1 MKAIL
6 LPFLFLASAFFSA
19 TETALF
25 ALRRVDL
32 LKWKEEGDRRADR
45 IIKMLSR
52 PNRLIATIF
61 LGNEIANVAIS
72 SVVAAILLPHLPP
85 GAGEGVA
92 LLAGTLGI
100 LILGDVTPKCLV
112 WPRARGFSL
121 LAAAPLH
128 AFSRVVA
135 PARFV
140 LEKLAHGILF
150 LLGERGGPQTR
161 EMISEAEFRALVDA
175 GEETGT
181 LDSEEKE
188 LIHNIF
194 EMTDRRAGEIMTPL
208 PDVFM
213 IPKDLPYEELVARY
227 RRYRRSRI
235 PVYEGER
242 HNVVGVLHFKQL
254 LRPMAEGGKPPVW
267 QDLVRPPYVV
277 PEVQKLPP
285 LLREFQRRKMHIA
298 IVVDE
303 YGETAGIVTLEDVL
317 EEVFGEIREERDRDR
332 EEKEIVRRPD
342 GSSLVLGKTPIRHF
356 NEEFGTG
363 IPDLD
368 FDTVA
373 GFLLHEFGRMP
384 APGEKTSRDGI
395 SFTVERM
402 KGLRIVE
409 VGVRP
414 ALPSTPEKER

>member
-1 MKAIL
+1 M
-6 LPFLFLASAFFSA
+6 
-19 TETALF
+19 
-25 ALRRVDL
+25 
-32 LKWKEEGDRRADR
+32 
-45 IIKMLSR
+45 
-52 PNRLIATIF
+52 
-61 LGNEIANVAIS
+61 
-72 SVVAAILLPHLPP
+72 
-85 GAGEGVA
+85 
-92 LLAGTLGI
+92 
-100 LILGDVTPKCLV
+100 
-112 WPRARGFSL
+112 
-121 LAAAPLH
+121 
-128 AFSRVVA
+128 
-135 PARFV
+135 
-140 LEKLAHGILF
+140 LEKIAGGILF

-242 HNVVGVLHFKQL
+242 NNVVGVLHFKQL
-254 LRPMAEGGKPPVW
+254 LRPMAEGGEPPVW
-267 QDLVRPPYVV
+267 QALVRPPYVV
-277 PEVQKLPP
+277 PEVQKLHP
-285 LLREFQRRKMHIA
+285 LLREFQRRKVHIA

-303 YGETAGIVTLEDVL
+303 YGETSGIVTLEDVL
-317 EEVFGEIREERDRDR
+317 EELFGEIREERDR
-332 EEKEIVRRPD
+332 EEREIVLRPD
-342 GSSLVLGKTPIRHF
+342 GSSLVLGKTQIRHF
-356 NEEFGTG
+356 NEAFGTE
-363 IPDLD
+363 IPDLE

-384 APGEKTSRDGI
+384 SPGEKTSREGI

-414 ALPSTPEKER
+414 ALTGNGK

>member
-32 LKWKEEGDRRADR
+32 LKWKEEGNRKAER
-45 IIKMLSR
+45 IAQMLSK

-61 LGNEIANVAIS
+61 LGNEIVNVGIS
-72 SVVAAILLPHLPP
+72 SVIAALLLPHLPA
-85 GAGEGVA
+85 GAGEGLA

-100 LILGDVTPKCLV
+100 LLIGDVTPKCIV
-112 WPRARGFSL
+112 WPRARAFSL

-140 LEKLAHGILF
+140 LEKIAGGILF

-161 EMISEAEFRALVDA
+161 EIISEAEFRALVDA

-213 IPKDLPYEELVARY
+213 IPRDLPYEEVVARY

-254 LRPMAEGGKPPVW
+254 LRPMAEGGTPPVW
-267 QDLVRPPYVV
+267 QDLVRPPYAV

-285 LLREFQRRKMHIA
+285 LLREFQRRKVHIA

-303 YGETAGIVTLEDVL
+303 YGETSGIVTLEDVL
-317 EEVFGEIREERDRDR
+317 EELFGEIREERDR

-356 NEEFGTG
+356 NEAFGTG
-363 IPDLD
+363 IPDLE

-384 APGEKTSRDGI
+384 APGEKTSLEGI

-414 ALPSTPEKER
+414 ALTGNGI